1 VKDQSHKDEM
11 SAAIRGDFQRL
22 RDRGV
27 AATLAPRDDE
37 AAPSPA
43 DVSADREEPE
53 APEAATALAE
63 PVTEPQAD
71 EGDELPDADRPGL
84 LARLLGR

>member
-1 VKDQSHKDEM
+1 MKEQSHKDEM

-27 AATLAPRDDE
+27 AATLAPRDE
-37 AAPSPA
+37 EAPSADAIADHGEPA
-43 DVSADREEPE
+43 VPE
-53 APEAATALAE
+53 VAVVVVE
-63 PVTEPQAD
+63 PVTEPEA
-71 EGDELPDADRPGL
+71 EAGDDLSDVERPGF

>member
-1 VKDQSHKDEM
+1 MKDQSHKDEM

-27 AATLAPRDDE
+27 AATLAPRHDK
-37 AAPSPA
+37 AGSTPA
-43 DVSADREEPE
+43 DVIAEREKPAVPE
-53 APEAATALAE
+53 VVAALAE
-63 PVTEPQAD
+63 PVTEPQSD
-71 EGDELPDADRPGL
+71 ERDELPAAGRHGF

>member
-1 VKDQSHKDEM
+1 VKEQSHKDEM

-27 AATLAPRDDE
+27 AATLAPRDED
-37 AAPSPA
+37 APSTA
-43 DVSADREEPE
+43 DVIADDEEP
-53 APEAATALAE
+53 AVPEVAAVLVE
-63 PVTEPQAD
+63 PVTEPEAEQSD
-71 EGDELPDADRPGL
+71 DVPDADRPGF

>member
-27 AATLAPRDDE
+27 AATLAPRADE
-37 AAPSPA
+37 VESSPA
-43 DVSADREEPE
+43 DVTADNDEP
-53 APEAATALAE
+53 AVPEVVTALAE
-63 PVTEPQAD
+63 PVTEPNSD
-71 EGDELPDADRPGL
+71 EGDEFADADRPGL

>member
-1 VKDQSHKDEM
+1 MKEQSHKDEM

-27 AATLAPRDDE
+27 AATLAPRDED
-37 AAPSPA
+37 APTAA
-43 DVSADREEPE
+43 DVIANHQEP
-53 APEAATALAE
+53 AVPEVAAVLVE
-63 PVTEPQAD
+63 PVTEPEAEQSD
-71 EGDELPDADRPGL
+71 DVPDADRPGF

>member
-1 VKDQSHKDEM
+1 MKEQSHKDEM

-27 AATLAPRDDE
+27 AATLAPRDED
-37 AAPSPA
+37 APA
-43 DVSADREEPE
+43 DVIADHEEP
-53 APEAATALAE
+53 AVPDVAAARVE
-63 PVTEPQAD
+63 PVTQPEAEAEDDLP
-71 EGDELPDADRPGL
+71 EGDRPGF